1 MSFSDEIM
9 IIRQKSFLTQTEFAA
24 KINVAYNTV
33 NRWET
38 GKSRPNMLNA
48 AQEIRHS
55 LRQNLIL
62 QRKNLVGKQNT
73 AMLTLSSVQHGTHTK
88 SILTSTNRK

>member
-38 GKSRPNMLNA
+38 GKSRPNM
-48 AQEIRHS
+48 
-55 LRQNLIL
+55 
-62 QRKNLVGKQNT
+62 T
-73 AMLTLSSVQHGTHTK
+73 AFVKRLTTCAPRAMAL
-88 SILTSTNRK
+88 

>member
-1 MSFSDEIM
+1 MSLPDEIM

-38 GKSRPNMLNA
+38 GRTRPNM
-48 AQEIRHS
+48 
-55 LRQNLIL
+55 
-62 QRKNLVGKQNT
+62 T
-73 AMLTLSSVQHGTHTK
+73 AMKTIKAFCVEQGIDYSGLEEAWIQSKMTK
-88 SILTSTNRK
+88 RSEKNG

>member
-9 IIRQKSFLTQTEFAA
+9 IIRQKSFLTHTEFAA

-38 GKSRPNMLNA
+38 GKSRPNM
-48 AQEIRHS
+48 
-55 LRQNLIL
+55 
-62 QRKNLVGKQNT
+62 T
-73 AMLTLSSVQHGTHTK
+73 AMKNIKAFCSEQGIDYSSLEKAWIQSKVTERSEKNG
-88 SILTSTNRK
+88 